1 MAATNYQER
10 RKQIENYFDRTAA
23 DVWARLTSDEPVSGI
38 RETVRAG
45 RESMRNLLLSWL
57 PRDLTGR
64 KILDAGCGTGV
75 ISIELAKRGA
85 DVIAIDLSKSL
96 IDLANERYSDIDD
109 YHRIEFIVG
118 DMRQLEGERFDHLI
132 AMDSI
137 IHYAARD
144 GVRTLE
150 TLAESVD
157 HSMAFTFAPK
167 TLSLA
172 AMHAVGKIF
181 PRADRSPAIEPI
193 SPSSLINAIL
203 SSPELRDWLI
213 DREHRVSNGF
223 YTSQAMELIRRC

>member
-1 MAATNYQER
+1 MAAANYQER

-64 KILDAGCGTGV
+64 QILDAGCGTGV

-96 IDLANERYSDIDD
+96 IDLAKERYSDIDE

-167 TLSLA
+167 TLPLA
-172 AMHAVGKIF
+172 AMHAAGKIF

-193 SPSSLINAIL
+193 SPSSLTNSL
-203 SSPELRDWLI
+203 LRSPELKDWLI

-223 YTSQAMELIRRC
+223 YTSQAMELTRTC